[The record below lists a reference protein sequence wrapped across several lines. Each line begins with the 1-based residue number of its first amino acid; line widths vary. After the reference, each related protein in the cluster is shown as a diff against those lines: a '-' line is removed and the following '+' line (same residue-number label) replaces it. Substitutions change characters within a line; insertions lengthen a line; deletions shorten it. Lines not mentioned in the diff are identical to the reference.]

1 MQSKAVEPPDH
12 KLTAVMSLPAAASTV
27 QIKQQSS
34 QQPHQH
40 LQPPLTAQLLTAAAA
55 SSSAAVTIAQ
65 QQSLNVQG
73 KMMLTC
79 VTFVI
84 DELWV

>member
-12 KLTAVMSLPAAASTV
+12 KLTAVMSLPAASTV

-40 LQPPLTAQLLTAAAA
+40 LQQPLTAQLLTAAAA
-55 SSSAAVTIAQ
+55 SSSAVTIAQ
-65 QQSLNVQG
+65 QQQPLNVQG

-84 DELWV
+84 DELWM

>member
-12 KLTAVMSLPAAASTV
+12 KLSAVMSLPAASTV
-27 QIKQQSS
+27 QIKQQPS

-40 LQPPLTAQLLTAAAA
+40 PQQPLTAQLLTTAAAA
-55 SSSAAVTIAQ
+55 AAVPIAQ
-65 QQSLNVQG
+65 QQPLNVQG

-84 DELWV
+84 DELWM